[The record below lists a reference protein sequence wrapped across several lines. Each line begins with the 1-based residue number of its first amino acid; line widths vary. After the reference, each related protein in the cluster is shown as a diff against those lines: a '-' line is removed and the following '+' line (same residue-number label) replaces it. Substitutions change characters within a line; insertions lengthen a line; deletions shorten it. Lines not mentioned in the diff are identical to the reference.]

1 MQAYLIK
8 PEHIGQDDLHQFLHR
23 VIGKEFEGKEYSI
36 VGETPM
42 DRLIPGRDG
51 IRKLIAMNVESGA
64 ETHAIYF
71 DVTEVQ
77 ASRSINWLGR

>member
-8 PEHIGQDDLHQFLHR
+8 PEHVGQQDLHEFLHA
-23 VIGKEFEGKEYSI
+23 VIGKEFEGQNYSI
-36 VGETPM
+36 VGETPL
-42 DRLIPGRDG
+42 DRLIPGREG
-51 IRKLIAMNVESGA
+51 IRRLIALNVETGA
-64 ETHAIYF
+64 ETNAVYF

>member
-8 PEHIGQDDLHQFLHR
+8 PEHVGQDYLHQFLYK
-23 VIGKEFEGKEYSI
+23 VIGKEFEGRDYSI
-36 VGETPM
+36 VGETPL

-51 IRKLIAMNVESGA
+51 IRKLIALNVESGV
-64 ETHAIYF
+64 ETHAVYF

-77 ASRSINWLGR
+77 AARSINWLGR